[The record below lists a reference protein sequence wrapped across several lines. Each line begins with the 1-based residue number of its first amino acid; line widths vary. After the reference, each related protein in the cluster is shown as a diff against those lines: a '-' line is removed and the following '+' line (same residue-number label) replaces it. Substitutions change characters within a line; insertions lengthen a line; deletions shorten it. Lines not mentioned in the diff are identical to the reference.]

1 MKKKLNCFCILLL
14 VLMIVSFVMSCL
26 AGAEDFAKGW
36 HEGANNHE
44 PMGAYGILCMF
55 TLLIGFFVGLYAIA
69 CFIRFILCVNQGEVF
84 TWDNVAL
91 LRIVGWCSVL
101 VPTIVTGIMT
111 PELETPLDTW
121 SDCLCMV
128 FDGIFVLIMAEA
140 FAIGLKLKE
149 EQDLTI

>member
-36 HEGANNHE
+36 HEGANHHE

-69 CFIRFILCVNQGEVF
+69 CFIRFILCVNHGEVF
-84 TWDNVAL
+84 TWDNVSL
-91 LRIVGWCSVL
+91 LRIVGWCFIITPIIVIGVLTPEIDRPLEAWSDVLSSVL
-101 VPTIVTGIMT
+101 
-111 PELETPLDTW
+111 
-121 SDCLCMV
+121 
-128 FDGIFVLIMAEA
+128 DGVFVLIMAEA

>member
-36 HEGANNHE
+36 HEGANHHE

-69 CFIRFILCVNQGEVF
+69 CFIRFILCVNHGEVF
-84 TWDNVAL
+84 TWDNVSL
-91 LRIVGWCSVL
+91 LRIVGWCFIITPIIVIGVLTPEIDRPLEAWSDVLSSVL
-101 VPTIVTGIMT
+101 
-111 PELETPLDTW
+111 
-121 SDCLCMV
+121 
-128 FDGIFVLIMAEA
+128 DGMFVLIMAEA

>member
-1 MKKKLNCFCILLL
+1 MKKKLNILCVLLL
-14 VLMIVSFVMSCL
+14 VLMIASFVMSCL

-36 HEGANNHE
+36 HEGANHHE

-84 TWDNVAL
+84 TWDNVSL
-91 LRIVGWCSVL
+91 LRIAGWCSII
-101 VPTIVTGIMT
+101 VPTVLAAVMT
-111 PELETPLDTW
+111 PETDNLIETWGSCITIAAE
-121 SDCLCMV
+121 
-128 FDGIFVLIMAEA
+128 GIFILIMAEA